1 MATCCRAGSYTL
13 SDQQEERPV
22 NNEITVIN
30 KPGYRLNCLLISIL
44 LFVTQ
49 VWLQGSAYCS
59 ERTEQQSEITGSS
72 PADLSATLKNLTNL
86 DHEAFLLSKDRLHKT
101 GRQLSSSIDSLEK
114 RLAPY
119 LGVWLSW
126 QVAFGISSL
135 KIIAFFLLIL
145 LVATADWLC
154 RWLIRRKMN
163 AEEKDP
169 VKIEHLREVAESR
182 HGNFNA
188 FLFALKKPFSLLIW
202 IYGVFTGLSLLFGDA
217 QQLAESDWFLNVAGQ
232 LTDIG
237 GFFVVFWLIF
247 RCIALVDIRL
257 SRWADGTPSRWD
269 TLLVPFIGKCLRFVL
284 PLMAIIL
291 AIPMFNLNEGMK
303 LFVQNITSIAIV
315 ASVAWILVQLVLTIE
330 RGIVAHFKA
339 ESGGSMKARAIF
351 TQVYVLKKIILL
363 VVGIFS
369 LGSMLM
375 VFDSVRQLGTSIL
388 ASAGVV
394 GIIVGLS
401 AQKTIAMLL
410 AGLQIALT
418 QPIRI
423 EDVVIVENEW
433 GWIEEITLTYVVVRI
448 WDLRRM
454 VVPINYFIEKPF
466 QNWTRTSADILG
478 AISIFVDYTVPVE
491 EIRTAAK
498 EIVAASAL
506 WDKKVCV
513 VQITNTTDRAME
525 LRVLVSAENSGRAWD
540 LRCEVREKLVAFI
553 QKNYPDCLPKI
564 RTDSPDVAAS

>member
-1 MATCCRAGSYTL
+1 MQFCSQT
-13 SDQQEERPV
+13 PV
-22 NNEITVIN
+22 
-30 KPGYRLNCLLISIL
+30 
-44 LFVTQ
+44 
-49 VWLQGSAYCS
+49 YCS
-59 ERTEQQSEITGSS
+59 ENAEQQHEIAGSAS
-72 PADLSATLKNLTNL
+72 ADLSVTLKELTNL
-86 DHEAFLLSKDRLHKT
+86 DHEKFVISKDRLQKT
-101 GRQLSSSIDSLEK
+101 SRRISVNIGTLEK

-119 LGVWLSW
+119 LGAWVSW
-126 QVAFGISSL
+126 QIASGISSL
-135 KIIAFFLLIL
+135 KVIAFLLLIL
-145 LVATADWLC
+145 LVAAIDWLC
-154 RWLIRRKMN
+154 RRLIRRRMH
-163 AEEKDP
+163 AEEKDS
-169 VKIEHLREVAESR
+169 VKIVHLREVAESR
-182 HGNFNA
+182 HSNFNA
-188 FLFALKKPFSLLIW
+188 FLFALKKPLSLFIW
-202 IYGVFTGLSLLFGDA
+202 IYGIYTGLSLLFGDA
-217 QQLAESDWFLNVAGQ
+217 GQLAESDWFLNVAGQ

-237 GFFVVFWLIF
+237 GFFVAFWLLF
-247 RCIALVDIRL
+247 RSIALIDIRL
-257 SRWADGTPSRWD
+257 TLWADGTPSRWD

-284 PLMAIIL
+284 PLIAIIL
-291 AIPMFNLNEGMK
+291 AMPMFNLSESMK
-303 LFVQNITSIAIV
+303 IIVQNITSIAII
-315 ASVAWILVQLVLTIE
+315 AAVAWILVQLVLTIE
-330 RGIVAHFKA
+330 KGIVAHFKA
-339 ESGGSMKARAIF
+339 ESAGSMKARAIF

-375 VFDSVRQLGTSIL
+375 VFESVRQLGTSIL

-401 AQKTIAMLL
+401 AQKTIALLL

-448 WDLRRM
+448 WDLRRL

-491 EIRTAAK
+491 EIRKAAK
-498 EIVAASAL
+498 EIVSASAL
-506 WDKKVCV
+506 WDKKVCG

-525 LRVLVSAENSGRAWD
+525 LRVLISAASSGQAWD

-564 RTDSPDVAAS
+564 RTDSPEVAV